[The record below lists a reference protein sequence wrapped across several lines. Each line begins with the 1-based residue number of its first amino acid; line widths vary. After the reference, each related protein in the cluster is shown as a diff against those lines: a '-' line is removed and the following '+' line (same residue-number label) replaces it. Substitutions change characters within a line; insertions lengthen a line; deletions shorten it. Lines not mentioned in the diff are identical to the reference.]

1 MDLKAQL
8 RTFLASAKSTGCERL
23 VIAYSGGI
31 DSHVLL
37 ILVNEL
43 NCGKDT
49 IPLDAIY
56 VNHNLQDNSRKW
68 GEHCRQVCQSLGVG
82 FKQLNVDATANK
94 GESPEEK
101 ARLVRY
107 QALSKELQEREWLLT
122 AQHKD
127 DQAETLLLQL
137 LRGAGVFGLSA
148 MPERKMLAKGELHRP
163 LLKVDREQIHQIAL
177 EYELNWS
184 EDPSNQNLLVPR
196 NYLRKKV
203 IPLLKTFWPET
214 TTMMDRSA
222 GWLAETAKLA
232 TEIAEQDFKAVECP
246 YQSLSIKILNQLSLQ
261 RQKNLIRYWF
271 HHFAL
276 QRPGNE
282 KLDIIIQQI
291 INARD
296 DANPQLDWQGV
307 SLRRYKEHLYM
318 TPLLSDPDSDWQ
330 ESWDGMSSIE
340 LPSKWGF
347 LNVSTISGKGLSSSY
362 QNQELTIK
370 LRQGGERCH
379 PAGRGHSQ
387 SLKNLF
393 KEYEVPPWL
402 RSSWPLLYCDGE
414 IIAVPGLFI
423 CKGFEAKMS
432 EDGLVFAVDFHSL
445 HSPMDTGNTKA

>member
-1 MDLKAQL
+1 
-8 RTFLASAKSTGCERL
+8 
-23 VIAYSGGI
+23 
-31 DSHVLL
+31 
-37 ILVNEL
+37 
-43 NCGKDT
+43 
-49 IPLDAIY
+49 
-56 VNHNLQDNSRKW
+56 
-68 GEHCRQVCQSLGVG
+68 G

-184 EDPSNQNLLVPR
+184 EDPSNQNLHVPR

-232 TEIAEQDFKAVECP
+232 TEIAEQDFKAAECR

-282 KLDIIIQQI
+282 KLDLIIQQI

-296 DANPQLDWQGV
+296 DANPQLDWQGI

-318 TPLLSDPDSDWQ
+318 TPLLRDPDSDWQ
-330 ESWDGMSSIE
+330 KPWDGMSSLE
-340 LPSKWGF
+340 LPSKGGI
-347 LNVSTISGKGLSSSY
+347 LKVSMSSGKGLSCRY
-362 QNQELTIK
+362 QEQEQELILK

-379 PAGRGHSQ
+379 PTTRGHSQ
-387 SLKNLF
+387 SLKHLF

-402 RSSWPLLYCDGE
+402 RNRWPLLYCDGK

-423 CKGFEAKMS
+423 CKGYEAKSS
-432 EDGLVFAVDFHSL
+432 EEGLVFSVDFQSL
-445 HSPMDTGNTKA
+445 HSPVNAGNTKT